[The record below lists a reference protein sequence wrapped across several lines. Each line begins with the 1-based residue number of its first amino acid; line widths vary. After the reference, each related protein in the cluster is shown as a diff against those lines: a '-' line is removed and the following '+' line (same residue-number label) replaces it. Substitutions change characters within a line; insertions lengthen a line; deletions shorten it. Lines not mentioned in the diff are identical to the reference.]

1 MRNQQLDATPALV
14 SPGWVESRL
23 GISRPTRLLL
33 EEQGI
38 LTPVRLTPSSHRRY
52 RLDQVEAL
60 VPRSAGPAPEVD
72 GPQGGEVS
80 PTSPP
85 TLSIE
90 DAR

>member
-1 MRNQQLDATPALV
+1 MER
-14 SPGWVESRL
+14 RL
-23 GISRPTRLLL
+23 NISRPTRLLL
-33 EEQGI
+33 EEQGV

-60 VPRSAGPAPEVD
+60 VPDSAGPAPEVD

-85 TLSIE
+85 TPRP
-90 DAR
+90 DADA